1 MFSATKREYG
11 PQRHPVGQSLGL
23 IRRIV
28 AICIIIFVLLL
39 LLY

>member
-11 PQRHPVGQSLGL
+11 PQRHPVGQSLG
-23 IRRIV
+23 RIV